1 MNPNTIGIP
10 IVRLQYGDAMLLK
23 LGKFHNLRG
32 PGFQILGISVCYFSF
47 CYQTLKKEAIQKTC
61 LFLLRS
67 LYIVETKSF
76 SRNHL
81 SYLHFIDNK
90 KDFLQNHLN
99 NFYAIYN
106 KQCKIRPV

>member
-23 LGKFHNLRG
+23 LGKLHNLRG
-32 PGFQILGISVCYFSF
+32 PGFQILGISICCSSF
-47 CYQTLKKEAIQKTC
+47 CYQTLRKEAIQKTC

-67 LYIVETKSF
+67 LYIVETKGF

-81 SYLHFIDNK
+81 SYLYFIDNK
-90 KDFLQNHLN
+90 KIF
-99 NFYAIYN
+99 A
-106 KQCKIRPV
+106 KSSK

>member
-10 IVRLQYGDAMLLK
+10 IERLHYGDAMLLK
-23 LGKFHNLRG
+23 LGKLHNLRG
-32 PGFQILGISVCYFSF
+32 PGFQILGISVCSFSF

-61 LFLLRS
+61 LFLLWN
-67 LYIVETKSF
+67 LYIVETKGF

-81 SYLHFIDNK
+81 SYLYFIDNK

-99 NFYAIYN
+99 NLYAIYN